1 VSFEFSLPK
10 DWNAAVIL
18 PSGRVRPVTYDVNGV
33 TVTDAAPATV
43 LWQQPKGPD
52 NGPGPGGVAA
62 VLALAGALAVMVGV
76 RSQLRLA
83 TVRPMRAVPDLVQR
97 APAFGFVLFLA
108 AFGVL
113 VAGALING
121 AT

>member
-1 VSFEFSLPK
+1 M
-10 DWNAAVIL
+10 
-18 PSGRVRPVTYDVNGV
+18 TYDVNGV

-43 LWQQPKGPD
+43 LWQQPKGPTTAPARA
-52 NGPGPGGVAA
+52 GWPPS
-62 VLALAGALAVMVGV
+62 LALAGALAVTVGV

-97 APAFGFVLFLA
+97 APCFGFVLFVA
-108 AFGVL
+108 ALGVL